1 MKKMIAVLLALF
13 MVLSLAACGTKPAE
27 TTKAPETQAPETKA
41 PETKAPETKAPET
54 EPVTE
59 APTEAPAE
67 ELADPNHEIW
77 TAHGNYL
84 LPDGTANNWNGKD
97 SEIYE
102 ATALTAIKLED
113 VKAIDEDLYNA
124 LAAKEVKYLYTIDL
138 LLGTNDAGWT
148 TNCLIDGKLFHAN
161 GSYALKVAQ
170 CTVDIDGSNKVYAE
184 DQWVPDAKTANAESL
199 TPATLFMPA
208 WQEEKDENGFDWT
221 ANPVAIGGSGV
232 YTLVVAQY
240 TNASSP
246 EKAGYG
252 MGLVLKEAKDGIA
265 YEEIVEFIPADH
277 TYGIVGGFAA
287 SNWGQAGADIEMKA
301 DGENTWK
308 GEVELKAG
316 EEFKVRADGEWV
328 KDWGA
333 AEGGNLKAEADGTYI
348 VTITFEGGNGTV
360 SAELKK

>member
-1 MKKMIAVLLALF
+1 MKKAIAVLLAAL
-13 MVLSLAACGTKPAE
+13 MVISLAACGDKPKE
-27 TTKAPETQAPETKA
+27 STPAP
-41 PETKAPETKAPET
+41 T
-54 EPVTE
+54 EKQTE
-59 APTEAPAE
+59 APTTTQAPTEAE
-67 ELADPNHEIW
+67 KVLEDTNHAIW

-84 LPDGTANNWNGKD
+84 LVDGTPNNWNGKD
-97 SEIYE
+97 SEVYE
-102 ATALTAIKLED
+102 KSALTAIKLSD
-113 VKAIDEDLYNA
+113 VKAINEALYNE
-124 LAAKEVKYLYTIDL
+124 LAKKDVKFLYTIDV
-138 LLGTNDAGWT
+138 LLGTNDAGWST
-148 TNCLIDGKLFHAN
+148 QCLKDGKMYLAN
-161 GSYALKVAQ
+161 GSYAIKVAP
-170 CTVDIDGSNKVYAE
+170 CTVDVDGTTKVYAE
-184 DQWVPDAKTANAESL
+184 DGWVPDAKTANAESL
-199 TPATLFMPA
+199 TPDTLFMPA

-265 YEEIVEFIPADH
+265 YEEILVYIPADH

-308 GEVELKAG
+308 GEVALKAG